1 SATRGGRGRDGAGH
15 LGAASSADAQR
26 TARPQPIPREEATPP
41 PLARA
46 AAARLPGALAG
57 RWAATARVGILCCE
71 LGGRARTHAERKEEE
86 EEEAEEE
93 DEEEGEGWRRTI
105 TRSNNNSSKRMQKR
119 VYVLMEIR
127 PLQTLMN
134 PFREEL
140 DLFGGGGGRRR
151 MDEEEEEEDEEQQQQ
166 QQQAY
171 AKKGLRPDGDQA
183 TVDIDEFIPLL

>member
-1 SATRGGRGRDGAGH
+1 PPRAEAEVETVRATLARLRALTLSGRRGRSRFRGRRRLLPPWRERPLLGCRALWPGAG
-15 LGAASSADAQR
+15 QR
-26 TARPQPIPREEATPP
+26 
-41 PLARA
+41 PLAWGSCA
-46 AAARLPGALAG
+46 VNWAVAPGPMQ
-57 RWAATARVGILCCE
+57 R
-71 LGGRARTHAERKEEE
+71 ERRRRRRRR
-86 EEEAEEE
+86 
-93 DEEEGEGWRRTI
+93 RRTI